1 MTRSCGRR
9 GRRSEAWCSSNR
21 RKKDDA
27 THDDDPHRSWQRF
40 GGAPL
45 SQDPVTEAFPESQS
59 WTNGKGEVRGGG
71 GILQIK
77 TRRGASALTG
87 GAASAEERWRLHGSV
102 EEMAKGETS
111 NERRLKGLFGLRV
124 AWNRVASFQFFRT
137 EPLRS
142 A

>member
-1 MTRSCGRR
+1 VRPGAAPTEGKRMMRRMTM
-9 GRRSEAWCSSNR
+9 
-21 RKKDDA
+21 
-27 THDDDPHRSWQRF
+27 TLT
-40 GGAPL
+40 GAGSGLVAPPPL

-124 AWNRVASFQFFRT
+124 AWNRVAPFQFFRT

-142 A
+142 AFER